1 MEVNTL
7 DQLIRPEP
15 KAGASA
21 RHANDSG
28 SNPFSSLLE
37 ARAER
42 SQSERPRSE
51 RPPVER
57 QRVERARVEQND
69 PNAQSANG
77 ASIKARKNAS
87 DDAPEKPTHAEAN
100 ERPSAKDTAERGN
113 KAHAADKAE
122 RPAASEPKIQVAD
135 DVTAKATVAQP
146 DAENAAIAVDDDAS
160 AAADAQA
167 AAIDAADPLAVVA
180 AVAVDLNLG
189 ESDLRVSVEKTMQTA
204 ETLQP
209 VAAAIAAPLATQA
222 VAEPKTAAAAPAAA
236 VQAPAAPVADDA
248 KKLEAAA
255 AAPEIAK
262 PTSSLSAQQAAVDA
276 NDGEDYADFMLRSL
290 AATPAVAATEK
301 DADKAEAKAK
311 ETAWTVAIAPS
322 AMATAPVAP
331 TTALAVQAAADI
343 EAAIAIDADAPKI
356 QNVAAADESDAKP
369 AAKTAEGTAQFAQ
382 HLDPSRDV
390 RAAEEARAPARPTA
404 PPAHEQVAV
413 HVRKAVAEG
422 LDQIT
427 IRLNPA
433 ELGRIEVKIEIG
445 SDGSL
450 RAAFAADK
458 QMTLDLL
465 KGDSR
470 QLEQALSEAGL
481 KTDAGGLNFSLRGDN
496 RENAQAFRQL
506 GEEFARNR
514 AEDPAANEAPA
525 PLAAGSYA
533 RRNAGPG
540 RIDLNA

>member
-7 DQLIRPEP
+7 DQLIRSEP
-15 KAGASA
+15 TAASSA
-21 RHANDSG
+21 RRANDQG
-28 SNPFSSLLE
+28 SNPFSSMLD
-37 ARAER
+37 ARN
-42 SQSERPRSE
+42 ERPR
-51 RPPVER
+51 VER
-57 QRVERARVEQND
+57 
-69 PNAQSANG
+69 NAANAKPATG
-77 ASIKARKNAS
+77 PSVKTRKNES
-87 DDAPEKPTHAEAN
+87 DEAPEKPARAEAKDRPAPK
-100 ERPSAKDTAERGN
+100 ERAARDDKPHT
-113 KAHAADKAE
+113 ADKIE
-122 RPAASEPKIQVAD
+122 RPAAPEAKRQVAD
-135 DVTAKATVAQP
+135 AESAKEPTPKQDADNTVDTAADASADADAEAAARAAAAAAAVAADPTLIDAALPVAATPVVQTTDTPQPIAVAIVVAPQLETQATAKP
-146 DAENAAIAVDDDAS
+146 ESAS
-160 AAADAQA
+160 AAASSAIPVLA
-167 AAIDAADPLAVVA
+167 A
-180 AVAVDLNLG
+180 
-189 ESDLRVSVEKTMQTA
+189 
-204 ETLQP
+204 P
-209 VAAAIAAPLATQA
+209 VAGDAKNLETAA
-222 VAEPKTAAAAPAAA
+222 TAAAAAAT
-236 VQAPAAPVADDA
+236 Q
-248 KKLEAAA
+248 
-255 AAPEIAK
+255 EIAK
-262 PTSSLSAQQAAVDA
+262 PTSTLSEQQASADA
-276 NDGEDYADFMLRSL
+276 NVGEDYADFMLRNL

-301 DADKAEAKAK
+301 DAAKAETKAK
-311 ETAWTVAIAPS
+311 ETAWTVTIAPS

-331 TTALAVQAAADI
+331 TTALAVQAAADA
-343 EAAIAIDADAPKI
+343 EAATAIDANAPKA
-356 QNVAAADESDAKP
+356 QSVAADDGDAKP
-369 AAKTAEGTAQFAQ
+369 AAKTAEGLAQFAQ

-390 RAAEEARAPARPTA
+390 RAAEEARAPARPAA

-433 ELGRIEVKIEIG
+433 ELGRIEVKIEVG
-445 SDGSL
+445 NDGTL

-481 KTDAGGLNFSLRGDN
+481 STDAGGLNFSLRGDN

-514 AEDPAANEAPA
+514 ADDPAANEAQA

>member
-7 DQLIRPEP
+7 DQLIRSEP
-15 KAGASA
+15 TAAA
-21 RHANDSG
+21 NNRRANDQG
-28 SNPFSSLLE
+28 SNPFSSLLD
-37 ARAER
+37 ARN
-42 SQSERPRSE
+42 ERPR
-51 RPPVER
+51 VER
-57 QRVERARVEQND
+57 
-69 PNAQSANG
+69 NAASTKPANG
-77 ASIKARKNAS
+77 PSVKTRKSDS
-87 DDAPEKPTHAEAN
+87 DDAPEKPARAEAK
-100 ERPSAKDTAERGN
+100 ERPAPKERATRDE
-113 KAHAADKAE
+113 KPHAADKAE
-122 RPAASEPKIQVAD
+122 RPAAPDAKRQVAD
-135 DVTAKATVAQP
+135 ADNAKEPAPKQDANNATDTAADDTGA
-146 DAENAAIAVDDDAS
+146 DADAD
-160 AAADAQA
+160 ADAQA
-167 AAIDAADPLAVVA
+167 AARAAADAAA
-180 AVAVDLNLG
+180 
-189 ESDLRVSVEKTMQTA
+189 
-204 ETLQP
+204 
-209 VAAAIAAPLATQA
+209 
-222 VAEPKTAAAAPAAA
+222 AAAAPAAA
-236 VQAPAAPVADDA
+236 DPTLPDAALPVAAAPAAQTTDTLQPVAVAIVVAPQLETQDAAKSGTAAAAASTATPVVAAPVVGDA

-255 AAPEIAK
+255 AAATAAAQEIAK
-262 PTSSLSAQQAAVDA
+262 PTSTLSEQQASADA
-276 NDGEDYADFMLRSL
+276 NSGEDYADFMLRNL

-301 DADKAEAKAK
+301 DAAKAETKAK
-311 ETAWTVAIAPS
+311 ETAWTVTIAPS

-331 TTALAVQAAADI
+331 TTALAVQAAADT
-343 EAAIAIDADAPKI
+343 EAATAIDANAPKS
-356 QNVAAADESDAKP
+356 QTVAADDGDAKP
-369 AAKTAEGTAQFAQ
+369 AAKTAEGSAQFAQ

-390 RAAEEARAPARPTA
+390 RAAEDVRAPARPSA

-433 ELGRIEVKIEIG
+433 ELGRIDVKIEVG
-445 SDGSL
+445 NDGTL

-481 KTDAGGLNFSLRGDN
+481 STDAGGLNFSLRGDN

-514 AEDPAANEAPA
+514 ADDPAANEAPA

-533 RRNAGPG
+533 RRNGGPG

>member
-1 MEVNTL
+1 MEVTTL
-7 DQLIRPEP
+7 DQLIRSEP
-15 KAGASA
+15 TAAA
-21 RHANDSG
+21 NTRRANDQG
-28 SNPFSSLLE
+28 NNPFSSLLD
-37 ARAER
+37 ARN
-42 SQSERPRSE
+42 ERPR
-51 RPPVER
+51 VER
-57 QRVERARVEQND
+57 
-69 PNAQSANG
+69 NAASAKPANG
-77 ASIKARKNAS
+77 PSMKTRKSDS
-87 DDAPEKPTHAEAN
+87 DDAPEKPARAD
-100 ERPSAKDTAERGN
+100 AKDRPAPKERAARDD

-122 RPAASEPKIQVAD
+122 RPAAPESKRQVANADNVKEPAAKQDANSATDTAPD
-135 DVTAKATVAQP
+135 DTGA
-146 DAENAAIAVDDDAS
+146 DSNAD
-160 AAADAQA
+160 ADAQA
-167 AAIDAADPLAVVA
+167 AARAAADAAA
-180 AVAVDLNLG
+180 
-189 ESDLRVSVEKTMQTA
+189 
-204 ETLQP
+204 
-209 VAAAIAAPLATQA
+209 
-222 VAEPKTAAAAPAAA
+222 AAAAPVATDPSLTETALPVAALPVAQTTDTPQPVA
-236 VQAPAAPVADDA
+236 VAVVVAPQLETQNVSKPGTAEASASAALPVIAAPVAGDA

-255 AAPEIAK
+255 AAGAQEIAK
-262 PTSSLSAQQAAVDA
+262 PTSTLAEQQASADA
-276 NDGEDYADFMLRSL
+276 NSGEDYADFMLRNL

-301 DADKAEAKAK
+301 DVAKADPKAK
-311 ETAWTVAIAPS
+311 ETAWTVTIAPS

-331 TTALAVQAAADI
+331 TTALAVQAAADA
-343 EAAIAIDADAPKI
+343 EAANAIDANAPKT
-356 QNVAAADESDAKP
+356 QAVAADDGDAKP

-390 RAAEEARAPARPTA
+390 RAAEETRAPARPSA

-433 ELGRIEVKIEIG
+433 ELGRIDVKIEVG
-445 SDGSL
+445 NDGSL

-481 KTDAGGLNFSLRGDN
+481 STDAGGLNFSLRGDN

-514 AEDPAANEAPA
+514 ADDPAANEAPA